1 MISVEVLESDE
12 KKNRASFVLKG
23 ANSAF
28 ANAIR
33 RSVLESVPT
42 MAIEDVE
49 FRKNSSVLY
58 DEMIAHRIGLIPL
71 TTDLKGY
78 NLPSECKCNGEGCA
92 SCSVKLVLKAEGPAV
107 VYASDLK
114 SKDPKV
120 KPVFPGII
128 IVKLLKNQK
137 LELEATAVLGT
148 GAVHSK
154 WAPGHI
160 YYRKKPVFKAGS
172 VKNPE
177 DVVKACPPGVFEV
190 RHGKLIANEE
200 LLLKYDL
207 AGVVEEV
214 SNGDA
219 RIEETDDFV
228 FFLESFGQL
237 SCREVMEV
245 AAESLEAQLQEF
257 EKILK

>member
-1 MISVEVLESDE
+1 MMSVEVLESDE
-12 KKNRASFVLKG
+12 KKNKAAFVLKG
-23 ANSAF
+23 ASAAF
-28 ANAIR
+28 ANSLR
-33 RSVLESVPT
+33 RTVLESVPT

-58 DEMIAHRIGLIPL
+58 DEMIAHRLGLVPL

-78 NLPSECKCNGEGCA
+78 TLPSECKCKGEGCA
-92 SCSVKLVLKAEGPAV
+92 SCSVKLVLKVEGPAT

-120 KPVFPGII
+120 KPVFPGV
-128 IVKLLKNQK
+128 IVAKLLKNQK
-137 LELEATAVLGT
+137 LEIEATAVLGK
-148 GAVHSK
+148 GSEHSK

-160 YYRKKPVFKAGS
+160 YYRKMPVFKAGN
-172 VKNPE
+172 VKNP
-177 DVVKACPPGVFEV
+177 DDIVKACPPGVFEV
-190 RHGKLIANEE
+190 RHGKLVANEQ

-219 RIEETDDFV
+219 RIEETGDFV

-237 SCREVMEV
+237 SCREIMEV
-245 AAESLEAQLQEF
+245 AAESMETLLQEF
-257 EKILK
+257 EKLLK